1 MRLFDTHCHLND
13 EAYQADLAAV
23 LQRARAAGV
32 VRMLVVGYDLPSSQ
46 RALALAA
53 AEAGVYAA
61 VGIHPHEAAA
71 ATAGDLERLEEM
83 LAHPKAVALGEIGL
97 DYHYENSP
105 RRVQQEV
112 FRAQLALA
120 RKAGKPVVIHGR
132 EAHTDLVAALQAE
145 GGHYQG
151 VMHCYSG
158 SKEAVREYLAMNLHI
173 SVAGPVTF
181 KNARKLP
188 EVVPALPP
196 DRLLIETDAPYLT
209 PHPWRGRRNEPA
221 YLVAVA
227 ERVAELLGMTTEAVA
242 ELTWKN
248 GAACFGLPAETP
260 FDCTGHT
267 G

>member
-13 EAYQADLAAV
+13 ETYQADLAAV
-23 LQRARAAGV
+23 LARARAAGV
-32 VRMLVVGYDLPSSQ
+32 VRMLVVGYDLPSSR
-46 RALALAA
+46 RALALAE
-53 AEAGVYAA
+53 AENGVYAA
-61 VGIHPHEAAA
+61 VGIHPHDAAGVTA
-71 ATAGDLERLEEM
+71 ADLEC
-83 LAHPKAVALGEIGL
+83 LAELLARPQAVALGEIGL

-105 RRVQQEV
+105 RRRQQEV

-132 EAHTDLVAALQAE
+132 EAHADLVATLKAE
-145 GGHYQG
+145 GGSFQG

-158 SKEAVREYLAMNLHI
+158 SKEAAREYLEMGLYI

-188 EVVPALPP
+188 EVVPALPV
-196 DRLLIETDAPYLT
+196 DRLLIETDAPYLS

-227 ERVAELLGMTTEAVA
+227 ERVAELLKLPVEAA
-242 ELTWKN
+242 ADLTWNN
-248 GAACFGLPAETP
+248 GAACFGLAAE
-260 FDCTGHT
+260 DNGA
-267 G
+267 